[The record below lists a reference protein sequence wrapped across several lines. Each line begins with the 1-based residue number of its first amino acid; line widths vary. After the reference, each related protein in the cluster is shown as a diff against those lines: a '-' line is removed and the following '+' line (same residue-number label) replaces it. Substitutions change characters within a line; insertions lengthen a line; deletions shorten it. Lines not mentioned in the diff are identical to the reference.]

1 MRRYAS
7 IIIVG
12 TAACALLFVL
22 TRSRSVRTIVAGVGT
37 DALPPEAEQAMT
49 PRPEPDETPLPDPLI
64 DPRVE
69 IHKEARVLTVFSG
82 SQPVKDYR
90 MVLGSTPVGDKE
102 REGDGRTPEGEFYV
116 CSKNDASQYH
126 RSIGLSY
133 PNAEDADRGLTAGFI
148 SKREHR
154 TILEAI
160 RHMKQPPWNTALG
173 GEIMIHGGGTRAD
186 WTAGCIALSDADAEE
201 LFNALPLGTTV
212 IIEP

>member
-12 TAACALLFVL
+12 TAACALLFIL
-22 TRSRSVRTIVAGVGT
+22 TRGRSVKTIGAGVGAN
-37 DALPPEAEQAMT
+37 ALAPESEHAVS
-49 PRPEPDETPLPDPLI
+49 PRPEPDDTPLPDPLI

-69 IHKEARVLTVFSG
+69 IQKEARLLTVFSG
-82 SQPVKDYR
+82 SEPVKDYR
-90 MVLGSTPVGDKE
+90 MVLGSAPVGDKE
-102 REGDGRTPEGEFYV
+102 REGDGRTPEGTFYV

-133 PNAEDADRGLTAGFI
+133 PNAENADRGLVSGLI

-160 RHMKQPPWNTALG
+160 RYMKQPPWNTALG

-201 LFNALPLGTTV
+201 LFNALPLGTEVT
-212 IIEP
+212 IEP